1 MNELDEMYC
10 FECGEE
16 IPEDDTMFETKYG
29 DYLCEPCYYRY
40 YATCDRCEDI
50 VLENTRRWVEDDNDY
65 VCEACADRYY
75 YRCAECGNYFSDVR
89 YDTRLT
95 TICYSCSE
103 YFFECEDCNDIYH
116 IDAVHE
122 GSDGS
127 YYCERCIDYHRV
139 RIMDYDDDPDEF
151 VFYGN
156 GNYFY
161 GVELEI
167 DDGTNRSI
175 AAEKI
180 YNAGNN
186 HIYLKHD
193 GSLTSDG
200 FEIITH
206 PATLEY
212 HMKAF
217 PWADIINVAKKYDY
231 KSHDTETCGLHVH
244 VSREAFGNNRILQ
257 DLNIA
262 KIIIIIDR
270 FWNSHIVPFSRRDY
284 EKLDQW
290 AKKPDCKILPLDD
303 DVQIRGRIRDI
314 RCKGRYQAVNITNS
328 RTVEFR
334 FFKGTLKLSTIYASI
349 QLLETL
355 IQFVIKTELKNIFT
369 IKWDD
374 ILKNSNYNELNN
386 YLNFKNLIN
395 KEEVI

>member
-10 FECGEE
+10 FECEEE

-122 GSDGS
+122 GSDGC
-127 YYCERCIDYHRV
+127 YYCRHCIEDHTNGTIHDHDYKP
-139 RIMDYDDDPDEF
+139 DPN
-151 VFYGN
+151 FYGV

-167 DDGTNRSI
+167 DHGSDRFL

-180 YNAGNN
+180 NNAAKG
-186 HIYLKHD
+186 HVYLKED
-193 GSLTSDG
+193 GSLTRDG
-200 FEIITH
+200 FEIVTH
-206 PATLEY
+206 PATLDY
-212 HMKAF
+212 HMQAF
-217 PWADIINVAKKYDY
+217 PWKKILDISKKHGYR
-231 KSHDTETCGLHVH
+231 SHDSTRCGLHVH
-244 VSREAFGNNRILQ
+244 VSRVAFGSDRIQQ

-262 KIIIIIDR
+262 KIILIIDR
-270 FWNSHIVPFSRRDY
+270 FWNSYIVPFSRRDY
-284 EKLDQW
+284 SEIERW
-290 AKKPDCKILPLDD
+290 ADKPNCKIYPTDD
-303 DVQIRGRIRDI
+303 DADVRAKVRNVRGNG
-314 RCKGRYQAVNITNS
+314 KYQAVNLLNPH
-328 RTVEFR
+328 TVEFR
-334 FFKGTLKLSTIYASI
+334 FFKGTLKLSTIYASL
-349 QLLETL
+349 QLLEIL
-355 IQFVIKTELKNIFT
+355 IQFVKKTDLKDIFT
-369 IKWDD
+369 IKWND
-374 ILKNSNYNELNN
+374 IFKTCKFSELNN
-386 YLNFKNLIN
+386 YL
-395 KEEVI
+395 KEKKLGGM